1 MILKSFFLEF
11 SDSLIYTFCVFP
23 GVWHIGST
31 LICSLAGNFFYL
43 WVMHGYLRFK
53 ERELVSC
60 WDQACL
66 YEKEFGL
73 WQLAGLYTALVLKHL
88 HLVLFLNWRSL
99 VRWLL
104 REVVS
109 RCGQRGPCVA
119 DLLRGHVKVFWSFA
133 SPETLFLIMIHCLVT
148 TSKVNCMLGS
158 LLHFCCILF
167 LGVLGT
173 ESRVWLWHCIWGA

>member
-1 MILKSFFLEF
+1 
-11 SDSLIYTFCVFP
+11 
-23 GVWHIGST
+23 
-31 LICSLAGNFFYL
+31 
-43 WVMHGYLRFK
+43 MHGYLRFK
-53 ERELVSC
+53 GRELVSC

-73 WQLAGLYTALVLKHL
+73 WQLAGLYTVLVLKHL
-88 HLVLFLNWRSL
+88 HLVLFLSWRFL

-109 RCGQRGPCVA
+109 KCGQRGPCVA
-119 DLLRGHVKVFWSFA
+119 DLLRGHVKVFWRFA
-133 SPETLFLIMIHCLVT
+133 SPEMLFLIMIHCLLT

-158 LLHFCCILF
+158 FLHFCCILF

-173 ESRVWLWHCIWGA
+173 ESRVWLQHCVWGAWVTSIWSYMVGSWTVLSTGVLAADEHGGIHGDGT

>member
-1 MILKSFFLEF
+1 MR
-11 SDSLIYTFCVFP
+11 
-23 GVWHIGST
+23 
-31 LICSLAGNFFYL
+31 
-43 WVMHGYLRFK
+43 GYLRFK
-53 ERELVSC
+53 GREWVSC

-73 WQLAGLYTALVLKHL
+73 WQLAGLYTVLVLKHL
-88 HLVLFLNWRSL
+88 HLVLFLSWRSL

-119 DLLRGHVKVFWSFA
+119 DLLRGHVRVFWSFA
-133 SPETLFLIMIHCLVT
+133 SPEMLFLIMIHCLLT

-158 LLHFCCILF
+158 FLHFLLYFIFRCVGDREQSLVTTLYLRGLSDIHLELYGGQLNSLEHRCVSWRWTWRHPWRWYLK
-167 LGVLGT
+167 
-173 ESRVWLWHCIWGA
+173 LWK